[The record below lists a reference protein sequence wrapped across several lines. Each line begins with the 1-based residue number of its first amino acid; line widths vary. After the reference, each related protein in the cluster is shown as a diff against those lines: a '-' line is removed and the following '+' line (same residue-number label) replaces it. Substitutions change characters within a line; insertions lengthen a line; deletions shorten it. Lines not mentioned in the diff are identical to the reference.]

1 MTFME
6 SINKF
11 SKLILYF
18 CFTSGLLWLGSYIT
32 RLTVAYQ
39 LFQGNYFNLKSYI
52 TNLNL
57 SGILTALNGEIL
69 LEVSLYILFIIT
81 FLIFLISSKISL
93 KQNGWLFIITLI
105 VFVTFPFELYLI
117 TIDYKI
123 LTEVYSA
130 GFNAN
135 QVLNLYIERFKVLGS
150 FPIIEV
156 LCYFA
161 VIFLIL
167 FKPFKMKEK
176 ISYEN

>member
-1 MTFME
+1 M
-6 SINKF
+6 
-11 SKLILYF
+11 
-18 CFTSGLLWLGSYIT
+18 
-32 RLTVAYQ
+32 
-39 LFQGNYFNLKSYI
+39 
-52 TNLNL
+52 
-57 SGILTALNGEIL
+57 
-69 LEVSLYILFIIT
+69 FIIT

-167 FKPFKMKEK
+167 FQKKNLSVML
-176 ISYEN
+176 

>member
-1 MTFME
+1 MK

-11 SKLILYF
+11 SKLFLYISVV
-18 CFTSGLLWLGSYIT
+18 SGVVWLGSYIA
-32 RLTVAYQ
+32 RLSLTYQ
-39 LFQGNYFNLKSYI
+39 LFQDNYYHTESYI
-52 TNLNL
+52 TSLNL
-57 SGILTALNGEIL
+57 SGILTALNAGIM
-69 LEVSLYILFIIT
+69 LEVLVYVLFIIS

-105 VFVTFPFELYLI
+105 IFITLPFEVYLK

-123 LTEVYSA
+123 ITYIYSA

-135 QVLNLYIERFKVLGS
+135 QVLNLYIERFKILGS

-156 LCYFA
+156 LCYFSI
-161 VIFLIL
+161 IFFIL
-167 FKPFKMKEK
+167 FQPFKMREN

>member
-1 MTFME
+1 
-6 SINKF
+6 
-11 SKLILYF
+11 
-18 CFTSGLLWLGSYIT
+18 
-32 RLTVAYQ
+32 
-39 LFQGNYFNLKSYI
+39 
-52 TNLNL
+52 
-57 SGILTALNGEIL
+57 LTALNEGIL
-69 LEVSLYILFIIT
+69 LEVILYILFIIS

-105 VFVTFPFELYLI
+105 IFVTLPFEVYLK

-123 LTEVYSA
+123 ITYFYKT

-135 QVLNLYIERFKVLGS
+135 QVLNLYIERFKILGS

-161 VIFLIL
+161 IIFFIL
-167 FKPFKMKEK
+167 FQPFKIKKK

>member
-1 MTFME
+1 MLFMK

-11 SKLILYF
+11 SKIFLYISAV
-18 CFTSGLLWLGSYIT
+18 TGVIWLGSYIS
-32 RLTVAYQ
+32 RLSLAYQ
-39 LFQGNYFNLKSYI
+39 LFQDNYYHIKPYI

-57 SGILTALNGEIL
+57 SGILTALNAGIL
-69 LEVSLYILFIIT
+69 LEVLLYVAFIFS

-93 KQNGWLFIITLI
+93 KQNGWLFIVTLVI
-105 VFVTFPFELYLI
+105 FVTLPFEIYLK

-123 LTEVYSA
+123 ITYIFTT

-135 QVLNLYIERFKVLGS
+135 QVLNLYIERFKILGS

-161 VIFLIL
+161 IIFFIL
-167 FKPFKMKEK
+167 FQPFKMREK
-176 ISYEN
+176 ISNEN